1 MEIKFD
7 SFRIKDMKPDSLLNI
22 LLYSLLIFIFTTF
35 LNIIYKPAGPIGN
48 LNIYGESELA
58 PLLLISLFFEIS
70 TLINRNEK
78 LFIPLRVV
86 NTIFSL
92 IILSIISNSVRRS
105 EINTTQLNNS
115 GNFVSGFISYLT
127 DGFVNIP
134 MNTSQPIK
142 ILFGYYLISVE
153 LLLCSIIFIIYLYF
167 RFYRKEELVQ
177 TSQIKYQVQY
187 RSFINV
193 FTKNRLLA
201 TGTYLVIAS
210 QFLPFNSMNP
220 YLVPTPAFAHFPLI
234 SLSICIIGIL
244 LIYSILNETNN
255 MKRYIIIEIL
265 SIVIWNP
272 FIVFRYGTPGIGYWL
287 YIVGLGLLTYSILG
301 NKLKINS

>member
-1 MEIKFD
+1 MDLWTYLWI
-7 SFRIKDMKPDSLLNI
+7 RHNLLKYYLGII
-22 LLYSLLIFIFTTF
+22 LFQ
-35 LNIIYKPAGPIGN
+35 LNYYYAQ
-48 LNIYGESELA
+48 LF
-58 PLLLISLFFEIS
+58 SLF
-70 TLINRNEK
+70 
-78 LFIPLRVV
+78 
-86 NTIFSL
+86 
-92 IILSIISNSVRRS
+92 
-105 EINTTQLNNS
+105 
-115 GNFVSGFISYLT
+115 
-127 DGFVNIP
+127 
-134 MNTSQPIK
+134 
-142 ILFGYYLISVE
+142 
-153 LLLCSIIFIIYLYF
+153 YLYF

-272 FIVFRYGTPGIGYWL
+272 FIVFRYGAPGIGYWL